1 MGMKAP
7 KMPDPFSPQ
16 AVAMRQEEL
25 EMQQTMAREEQSFQ
39 RERAQEDREWQ
50 EDLESKRGLRKQK
63 EEEER
68 IRALRAEMQE
78 SLGEEEAQQMAESQD
93 PDEAFTSMWTSLV
106 SGVAGNRSSQQSVQR
121 PQTKKKSLGS
131 MFSSFLSG
139 SAS

>member
-1 MGMKAP
+1 MGSNV

-25 EMQQTMAREEQSFQ
+25 EWQQTMAREEQAFQ
-39 RERAQEDREWQ
+39 RTQAIEDREWQ

-68 IRALRAEMQE
+68 IRALREETEE

-93 PDEAFTSMWTSLV
+93 PDEAFTDMWTSLS
-106 SGVAGNRSSQQSVQR
+106 SGVNGNRSMRSQR
-121 PQTKKKSLGS
+121 TPMKKKDKSFVES
-131 MFSSFLSG
+131 FSSFLTG
-139 SAS
+139 GA